1 MLRESKNMTTGTGRK
16 IVGGVFTALA
26 LILTGQVSFV
36 MTRRIHKVA
45 QPKVYRKNLFAEQM
59 LSLMMI
65 LTSLDIMLGIFS
77 KFKNRFMKVVGWIFR
92 IIAYF
97 SSAVVLFFSGKIIIG
112 SLIRHRKKAE
122 YAIVLGMALEG
133 GRPSRDLIYRVDCAH
148 KYMLDNPD
156 AKLIVAG
163 GNPDKNGI
171 TEAQVMKKLLLKRGV
186 AKERI
191 FLEDK
196 SDSTKK
202 NFNNSMEIIS
212 PDTPFV
218 LITSNYHMN
227 RAVKIAKKA
236 GFHSVYRL
244 PARSE
249 FFPYA
254 TNVFWEVLHN
264 INEYTGIVKDE

>member
-1 MLRESKNMTTGTGRK
+1 MKGKKGVLRESKNMTTGTGRK

-112 SLIRHRKKAE
+112 SLIRHRKKSR
-122 YAIVLGMALEG
+122 ICNRTRNGV
-133 GRPSRDLIYRVDCAH
+133 GRRSSFKRFDLSCG
-148 KYMLDNPD
+148 LCP
-156 AKLIVAG
+156 
-163 GNPDKNGI
+163 
-171 TEAQVMKKLLLKRGV
+171 
-186 AKERI
+186 
-191 FLEDK
+191 
-196 SDSTKK
+196 
-202 NFNNSMEIIS
+202 
-212 PDTPFV
+212 
-218 LITSNYHMN
+218 
-227 RAVKIAKKA
+227 
-236 GFHSVYRL
+236 
-244 PARSE
+244 
-249 FFPYA
+249 
-254 TNVFWEVLHN
+254 
-264 INEYTGIVKDE
+264 